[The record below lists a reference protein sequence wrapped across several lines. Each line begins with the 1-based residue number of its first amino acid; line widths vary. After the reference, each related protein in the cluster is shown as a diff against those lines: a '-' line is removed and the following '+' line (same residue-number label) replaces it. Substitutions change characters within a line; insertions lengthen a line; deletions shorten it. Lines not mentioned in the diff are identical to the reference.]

1 MKNSDYRKENKKENI
16 PLCVAVGSVAG
27 VIIFFALTLIFAL
40 VSFESDIGTG
50 LYFPSELLFGGVSG
64 AAAGFVTVRP
74 IKRLAAP
81 LGACAGL
88 CMSAVTALIMLII
101 NGGASVKNILI
112 LSGVIILLAAI
123 GGVAAANIKKKM
135 RY

>member
-1 MKNSDYRKENKKENI
+1 MKNSDYRKESKKDNI
-16 PLCVAVGSVAG
+16 PLCVAAGAALG

-40 VSFESDIGTG
+40 VSFKAEIGAE
-50 LYFPSELLFGGVSG
+50 LYLPAELLFGGVSG
-64 AAAGFVTVRP
+64 VAAGFVTVRP

-88 CMSAVTALIMLII
+88 CMSAVTAVIMLII
-101 NGGASVKNILI
+101 NGDISAANILI
-112 LSGVIILLAAI
+112 LSGVIILISAI
-123 GGVAAANIKKKM
+123 GGVAAANLKKKM